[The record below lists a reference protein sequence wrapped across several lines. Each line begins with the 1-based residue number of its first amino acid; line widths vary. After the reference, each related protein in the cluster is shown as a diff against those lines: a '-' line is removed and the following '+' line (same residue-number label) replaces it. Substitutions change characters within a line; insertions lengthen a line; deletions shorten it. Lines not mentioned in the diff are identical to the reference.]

1 MHHRPT
7 VQEIQI
13 NECSS
18 PSFLEEWN
26 CIKSKVESIYNDNGT
41 RTEKYI
47 SEYVFVGDKLV
58 DAVRV
63 GNQRRRCPF
72 DCSSSP
78 MTRQAVPTKNPNSAL
93 ALGLCGVSK
102 QAHYTLSSISK
113 YTFKNFI
120 ILATARNG
128 ENRLTPQSFQHHAKY
143 PVVTT
148 PITVKENLPSCSASF
163 SCLLHLVTVDSATP
177 F

>member
-1 MHHRPT
+1 MNSMIRICCWSSLLFLVSGCTTTRPT

-58 DAVRV
+58 DSV
-63 GNQRRRCPF
+63 
-72 DCSSSP
+72 
-78 MTRQAVPTKNPNSAL
+78 K
-93 ALGLCGVSK
+93 
-102 QAHYTLSSISK
+102 
-113 YTFKNFI
+113 
-120 ILATARNG
+120 NG
-128 ENRLTPQSFQHHAKY
+128 EINDEEASIRLLEFANKQDKQFQQKEPKFRFGIGIMRSF
-143 PVVTT
+143 
-148 PITVKENLPSCSASF
+148 
-163 SCLLHLVTVDSATP
+163 
-177 F
+177 

>member
-1 MHHRPT
+1 MIRICYWSSLLFLVFGCTTTRPT

-58 DAVRV
+58 DSV
-63 GNQRRRCPF
+63 
-72 DCSSSP
+72 
-78 MTRQAVPTKNPNSAL
+78 K
-93 ALGLCGVSK
+93 
-102 QAHYTLSSISK
+102 
-113 YTFKNFI
+113 
-120 ILATARNG
+120 NG
-128 ENRLTPQSFQHHAKY
+128 EINDEEASIRLLEFANEQDKQFQQKEPKFRFGIGIMRSF
-143 PVVTT
+143 
-148 PITVKENLPSCSASF
+148 
-163 SCLLHLVTVDSATP
+163 
-177 F
+177 

>member
-1 MHHRPT
+1 MNSMIRICCWSSLLFLVSGCTTTRPT

-58 DAVRV
+58 DSV
-63 GNQRRRCPF
+63 
-72 DCSSSP
+72 
-78 MTRQAVPTKNPNSAL
+78 K
-93 ALGLCGVSK
+93 
-102 QAHYTLSSISK
+102 
-113 YTFKNFI
+113 
-120 ILATARNG
+120 NG
-128 ENRLTPQSFQHHAKY
+128 EINDEEASIRLLEFANEQDKQFQQKEPKFRFGIGIMRSF
-143 PVVTT
+143 
-148 PITVKENLPSCSASF
+148 
-163 SCLLHLVTVDSATP
+163 
-177 F
+177 

>member
-1 MHHRPT
+1 MNSMIKICCWSSLLFLVYGCTTTRPT

-58 DAVRV
+58 DSVKSGEINDEEASIRLLEFA
-63 GNQRRRCPF
+63 NDQ
-72 DCSSSP
+72 D
-78 MTRQAVPTKNPNSAL
+78 
-93 ALGLCGVSK
+93 K
-102 QAHYTLSSISK
+102 QFQQKEPKFRFGIG
-113 YTFKNFI
+113 I
-120 ILATARNG
+120 MR
-128 ENRLTPQSFQHHAKY
+128 SF
-143 PVVTT
+143 
-148 PITVKENLPSCSASF
+148 
-163 SCLLHLVTVDSATP
+163 
-177 F
+177 